1 MNKTEIVKEIS
12 RQCGYKVSDVEL
24 IVDKFFFYAK
34 ETLIDRKRVTI
45 SGFGSFVVKN
55 RAPRM
60 AVNPKTKK
68 EVHVSAK
75 EVVKFIPGGAL
86 KL

>member
-12 RQCGYKVSDVEL
+12 LKCGYKVTDVEL
-24 IVDKFFFYAK
+24 IVDEFFSCAK
-34 ETLIDRKRVTI
+34 EALVNRKRVGI
-45 SGFGSFVVKN
+45 SGFGSFVIKN
-55 RAPRM
+55 RAPRK

-68 EVHVSAK
+68 EVHVPAK

-86 KL
+86 HL